1 MRNTA
6 SSVNTEVIMTKYA
19 VCFHQTERSFALW
32 VVVAAESARDA
43 VEQVRQEYTVHDV
56 VGVYKEQVR
65 WKWE

>member
-1 MRNTA
+1 M
-6 SSVNTEVIMTKYA
+6 EVIMTKYA

-56 VGVYKEQVR
+56 VGVYNEQVR

>member
-1 MRNTA
+1 
-6 SSVNTEVIMTKYA
+6 MTKYA
-19 VCFHQTERSFALW
+19 VCFHQAERSFALW

-56 VGVYKEQVR
+56 VGVYKEQQR